1 MSGEQYIYLGI
12 FSPGGWIPIDMALG
26 NAGKVTFRDIE
37 PDVIYQTLYQGDGGK
52 LYPAGYPFI
61 SKTGGGFVLLK
72 PNIDL
77 MEEAILKRKMPQQK
91 TIAEWAYRAIIGAKV
106 EAADDL
112 SFMQAD
118 LLWQFEDTLT
128 TNYCVLTPL
137 LRKKY
142 RYVRYV
148 APIGKRMELA
158 ELALFKDSFCKE
170 KVRLRRINSIEPIA
184 N

>member
-1 MSGEQYIYLGI
+1 
-12 FSPGGWIPIDMALG
+12 
-26 NAGKVTFRDIE
+26 
-37 PDVIYQTLYQGDGGK
+37 
-52 LYPAGYPFI
+52 
-61 SKTGGGFVLLK
+61 
-72 PNIDL
+72 

-148 APIGKRMELA
+148 APIGKEWSWRNWHCLRIHY
-158 ELALFKDSFCKE
+158 
-170 KVRLRRINSIEPIA
+170 VRRRFGWGG
-184 N
+184 